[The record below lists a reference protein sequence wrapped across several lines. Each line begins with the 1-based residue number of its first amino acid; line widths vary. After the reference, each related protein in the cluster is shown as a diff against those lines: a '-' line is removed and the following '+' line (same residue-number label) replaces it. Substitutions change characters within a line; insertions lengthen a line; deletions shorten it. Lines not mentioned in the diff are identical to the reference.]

1 MELEGSVRSV
11 LYLHPKDGDYEAIL
25 DFMKNER
32 VLELSRENGGF
43 LGGSHNI
50 PTSRKGPMLVL
61 ATWREEAD
69 YRRWLASPVRAGLTP
84 KLMPLLEREAAGGE
98 TYTVARDLPAEA

>member
-11 LYLHPKDGDYEAIL
+11 LYLHPKNGDYAAIL
-25 DFMKNER
+25 EFMKSER
-32 VLELSRENGGF
+32 VLEHSRDNGGY

-50 PTSRKGPMLVL
+50 PTSGQGPMLVL

-69 YRRWLASPVRAGLTP
+69 YRRWLASPVRAAMTP
-84 KLMPLLEREAAGGE
+84 KLLPLLELEPVAGE
-98 TYTVARDLPAEA
+98 TYTIARDLPA